1 MKDINRLLILTE
13 APETYET
20 LAQEL
25 GFHDLQV
32 VACHTAEEAGVH
44 VTDCEMIFGEPGRIS
59 DRFNTWLIL
68 KGDIDLFQECL
79 PTVALYRVASP
90 AIR

>member
-1 MKDINRLLILTE
+1 LTE
-13 APETYET
+13 APGTYET
-20 LAQEL
+20 LTQEL

-32 VACHTAEEAGVH
+32 VACHTAEEAETY
-44 VTDCEMIFGEPGRIS
+44 VTDCEMIFGEPGRIA

-68 KGDIDLFQECL
+68 KGGIDRFQVFL

-90 AIR
+90 AI